1 MLGRDLATGIK
12 AGRTEPEGSEVAL
25 PSRSSGFGCDR
36 IGAREGAMIVFEGQT
51 RHVPVKD
58 RARPQRKQVAGMK
71 KILLADDHTLVRE
84 MIAEFL
90 FSKAGFRVEQAGS
103 LHDALKLNAER
114 GPFNLILLDYTM
126 PGMDALSGLT
136 RMCALSGCP
145 VAILSGT
152 APPDIA
158 RRALRAGAAG
168 FLPKTL
174 DTQDF
179 VVAIHRMLAGET
191 YLPTNFSGETPSVT
205 AAISLT
211 PREQDVLRRVAEGK
225 LNKEIARDLDIQE
238 VTVKLHVKTLSRK
251 LGASNRTHAAM
262 LGRDMGLV

>member
-1 MLGRDLATGIK
+1 MN
-12 AGRTEPEGSEVAL
+12 
-25 PSRSSGFGCDR
+25 
-36 IGAREGAMIVFEGQT
+36 
-51 RHVPVKD
+51 
-58 RARPQRKQVAGMK
+58 
-71 KILLADDHTLVRE
+71 KILLADDHDLVRDT
-84 MIAEFL
+84 IAFFL
-90 FSKAGFRVEQAGS
+90 TSNAGFRVEQAGS
-103 LHDALKLNAER
+103 LDEALKINAER

-126 PGMDALSGLT
+126 PGMGALSGLT

-174 DTQDF
+174 DPQALVT
-179 VVAIHRMLAGET
+179 AIRKMLIGET
-191 YLPTNFSGETPSVT
+191 FLPENFLAEAPT
-205 AAISLT
+205 AANATSLT
-211 PREQDVLRRVAEGK
+211 PREQEVLRRVAEGK
-225 LNKEIARDLDIQE
+225 LNKEIARDLEIQE

-251 LGASNRTHAAM
+251 LRARNRTHAAM

>member
-1 MLGRDLATGIK
+1 MN
-12 AGRTEPEGSEVAL
+12 
-25 PSRSSGFGCDR
+25 
-36 IGAREGAMIVFEGQT
+36 
-51 RHVPVKD
+51 
-58 RARPQRKQVAGMK
+58 
-71 KILLADDHTLVRE
+71 KILLADDHDLVRDT
-84 MIAEFL
+84 IAFFL
-90 FSKAGFRVEQAGS
+90 TSNAGFRVEQAGS
-103 LHDALKLNAER
+103 LDEALKINAER

-126 PGMDALSGLT
+126 PGMGALSGLT

-174 DTQDF
+174 DPYALVT
-179 VVAIHRMLAGET
+179 AIRKMLIGET
-191 YLPTNFSGETPSVT
+191 FLPENFLADAPTATN
-205 AAISLT
+205 AASLT
-211 PREQDVLRRVAEGK
+211 PREQEVLRRLAEGK
-225 LNKEIARDLDIQE
+225 LNKEIARDLEIQE

-251 LGASNRTHAAM
+251 LRARNRTHAAM

>member
-1 MLGRDLATGIK
+1 MN
-12 AGRTEPEGSEVAL
+12 
-25 PSRSSGFGCDR
+25 
-36 IGAREGAMIVFEGQT
+36 
-51 RHVPVKD
+51 
-58 RARPQRKQVAGMK
+58 
-71 KILLADDHTLVRE
+71 KILLADDHDLVRDT
-84 MIAEFL
+84 IAFFL
-90 FSKAGFRVEQAGS
+90 TSNAGFRVEQAGS
-103 LHDALKLNAER
+103 LDEALKINAER

-126 PGMDALSGLT
+126 PGMGALSGLT

-174 DTQDF
+174 DPQALVT
-179 VVAIHRMLAGET
+179 AIRKMLIGET
-191 YLPTNFSGETPSVT
+191 FLPENFLAEAPT
-205 AAISLT
+205 AANAASLT
-211 PREQDVLRRVAEGK
+211 PREQEVLRRVAEGK
-225 LNKEIARDLDIQE
+225 LNKEIARDLEIQE

-251 LGASNRTHAAM
+251 LRARNRTHAAM